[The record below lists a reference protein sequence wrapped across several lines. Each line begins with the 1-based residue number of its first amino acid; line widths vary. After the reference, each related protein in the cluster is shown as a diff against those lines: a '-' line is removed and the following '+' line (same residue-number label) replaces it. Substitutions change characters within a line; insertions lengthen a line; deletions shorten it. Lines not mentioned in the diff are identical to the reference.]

1 MSLPRPQPP
10 RRDRREVTDV
20 FIEVNPRHAGFYR
33 HAFGFCVAA
42 EERPCARVHAPSVL
56 LRLEVAAFEARRMR
70 LPALG

>member
-1 MSLPRPQPP
+1 
-10 RRDRREVTDV
+10 
-20 FIEVNPRHAGFYR
+20 
-33 HAFGFCVAA
+33 VAA